1 MALHI
6 TTPLVESAEFSAK
19 FDLEVT
25 LKLDAVQP
33 AGSFK
38 IRGIGHAC
46 EIHHAAGARRFVSS
60 SGGNAGYA
68 VAYAGKKL
76 CVPVTVVVPV
86 TTSEHAKRS
95 IASLGAQ
102 VVVFGDSWI
111 EANGKALTLLDEQ
124 TVFIHPFDDPLLWK
138 GHSTM
143 IEELAAQGAK
153 PDVIVCSVGGGGLL
167 NGVIE
172 GMRTVGWTDV
182 GVLAAETVG
191 AASLHSSLSEGRL
204 VTLNEIT
211 TVATSLGAKTVSTRT
226 FELATEFK
234 VKSCALPDKA
244 AVQGSVDLLNFH
256 RILTEPACGVSVAAL
271 GEVNRLFPAAKRAV
285 VIVCGGIGTT
295 IGQLQAWQT
304 GLS

>member
-1 MALHI
+1 MALHTI
-6 TTPLVESAEFSAK
+6 TPLVLSTEFSAK
-19 FDLEVT
+19 FDVEVF

-33 AGSFK
+33 CGSFK

-46 EIHHAAGARRFVSS
+46 ETYYAEGASRFVSS

-68 VAYAGKKL
+68 VAYAGKQL

-86 TTSEHAKRS
+86 TTSLHAQKL
-95 IASLGAQ
+95 IASQGAE

-111 EANGKALTLLDEQ
+111 EANEKAQTLLDER

-138 GHSTM
+138 GHSTLV
-143 IEELAAQGAK
+143 EELAAQGEK

-172 GMRTVGWTDV
+172 GMMSVGWSDV
-182 GVLAAETVG
+182 GIVAAETMG
-191 AASLHSSLSEGRL
+191 AASLHQSLAEGRIVSL
-204 VTLNEIT
+204 PEIA
-211 TVATSLGAKTVSTRT
+211 TVATSLGAKTVSRRT
-226 FELATEFK
+226 YELASEFN
-234 VKSCALPDKA
+234 VKTCALTDKA

-271 GEVNRLFPAAKRAV
+271 GEIKHLFPEAKRVV
-285 VIVCGGIGTT
+285 VIACGGIGTT
-295 IGQLQAWQT
+295 IGQLQAWHADFA
-304 GLS
+304 